1 MSCACV
7 FRGRGTMATDTAIG
21 MVMKLSSGLV
31 LLASPD
37 VIQNE

>member
-1 MSCACV
+1 
-7 FRGRGTMATDTAIG
+7 MATDTAIG